1 MANHHVHE
9 QEFENALK
17 DVVSSKRA
25 SVSKMNRLSEA
36 VKRCFE
42 VCFAFFYGHSKT
54 KPISAHPLPL
64 HVWPTEPPADSLTH
78 RMTRKWCPCYIVHTC
93 LCNLSIRCLVCTH
106 LTRWHVL
113 LAVIPSSTGALVR
126 PSRATAPPS
135 CLNWRL
141 SWRAYFRTW
150 RVLLCQTAR

>member
-1 MANHHVHE
+1 MSIFVGVPWLIIMALE

-25 SVSKMNRLSEA
+25 SVSKMTRLSEA
-36 VKRCFE
+36 AKRCFE
-42 VCFAFFYGHSKT
+42 VCFASSMAIPKRN
-54 KPISAHPLPL
+54 PISAHPLPL
-64 HVWPTEPPADSLTH
+64 GDLPTEPPVDFLTH
-78 RMTRKWCPCYIVHTC
+78 RTTRKWCPCYTVHTC

-141 SWRAYFRTW
+141 SWRAYFRT
-150 RVLLCQTAR
+150 

>member
-1 MANHHVHE
+1 MADDHDLE

-36 VKRCFE
+36 AKRCFE
-42 VCFAFFYGHSKT
+42 VCFATSTAIPKT
-54 KPISAHPLPL
+54 KPISASSFAVCLTCPLNRLLTFCFP
-64 HVWPTEPPADSLTH
+64 TH
-78 RMTRKWCPCYIVHTC
+78 RTMRKWYPCYIVHTY

-106 LTRWHVL
+106 LTRWHAPLVFIL
-113 LAVIPSSTGALVR
+113 SSTGALVR

-135 CLNWRL
+135 CVNWRL
-141 SWRAYFRTW
+141 SWRAYFRT
-150 RVLLCQTAR
+150 

>member
-1 MANHHVHE
+1 MSTFRRSAVADHHGLE

-17 DVVSSKRA
+17 DVVSTKRA
-25 SVSKMNRLSEA
+25 SVSKMTRLSEA

-42 VCFAFFYGHSKT
+42 VCFASFHGYIQKRNQSQ
-54 KPISAHPLPL
+54 PILFSCLSCLLNRPLTF
-64 HVWPTEPPADSLTH
+64 WTH
-78 RMTRKWCPCYIVHTC
+78 RTTRKWYPCYIVHTC

-106 LTRWHVL
+106 LTRWHAL
-113 LAVIPSSTGALVR
+113 PAVMPSSTGALGR

-141 SWRAYFRTW
+141 SWRAYFRT
-150 RVLLCQTAR
+150 